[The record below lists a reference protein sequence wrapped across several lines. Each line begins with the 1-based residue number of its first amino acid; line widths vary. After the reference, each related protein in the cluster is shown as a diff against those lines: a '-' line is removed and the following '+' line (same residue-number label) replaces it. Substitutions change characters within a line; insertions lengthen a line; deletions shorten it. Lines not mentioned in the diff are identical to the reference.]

1 MAVQTVTLGVERCR
15 EAAVP
20 GDLIG
25 LCQVFGIPRVA
36 EWFRICAVEMEQGR
50 DMTNATK
57 DASLLDAPTETALDV
72 QPIGGGVALFERLAR
87 DPSVDVEK
95 LERLIAMQERIL
107 DRNATGAFNAA
118 FSEMQSAIPEISEKG
133 QIRNKEGGVQSKYAT
148 NEDIQK
154 VLRPIL
160 QAFGFSLSFRT
171 EWPDKK
177 TIKVIGILTHREG
190 HARESEFLSD
200 ADTSGNKNSV
210 QALGSA
216 ISYGRRYTTLDLLNI
231 TSRGQ
236 DDDGATADDHKKP
249 PAPDGYEGWFIDMEA
264 QADHGWAALSEA
276 YNKSKPE
283 YRNYTA
289 RQNAAA
295 WAALKN
301 RAGKVKATR

>member
-1 MAVQTVTLGVERCR
+1 M
-15 EAAVP
+15 P

-57 DASLLDAPTETALDV
+57 DASLLDEPQSDTALEA
-72 QPIGGGVALFERLAR
+72 QPTGGGVAMFERLAR

-118 FSEMQSAIPEISEKG
+118 FSDMQSEIPEISERG
-133 QIRNKEGGVQSKYAT
+133 QIKNKDGNTQSKYAT

-160 QAFGFSLSFRT
+160 QKFGFSLSFRT

-236 DDDGATADDHKKP
+236 DDDGAKADDHKKP
-249 PAPDGYEGWFIDMEA
+249 EPPDGYEGWAIDMSA
-264 QADHGWAALSEA
+264 KADEGWPALSKTWKA
-276 YNKSKPE
+276 SKPE
-283 YRNYTA
+283 YRDYATKYDS
-289 RQNAAA
+289 AA
-295 WAALKN
+295 WKAL
-301 RAGKVKATR
+301 RAKAEKVRS